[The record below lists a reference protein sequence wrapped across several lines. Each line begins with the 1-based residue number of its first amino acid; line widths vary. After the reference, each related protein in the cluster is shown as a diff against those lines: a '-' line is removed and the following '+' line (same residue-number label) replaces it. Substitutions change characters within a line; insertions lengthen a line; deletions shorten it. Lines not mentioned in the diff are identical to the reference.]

1 MEGTLREKQL
11 SNYTNTAEG
20 YTVII
25 SQQHSANDA
34 TEEYHGT
41 TPVAVSQ
48 GCASHDDHKPK
59 EWERLGTGGASSYCH
74 LSECQREAPCPQYG
88 RVLMK
93 GCLKICEG
101 CIGDGPVA
109 LLVRARSGF
118 GQLLAS
124 RRRQRAVS

>member
-1 MEGTLREKQL
+1 MEDKLREKQL
-11 SNYTNTAEG
+11 SSYTNTAGEH
-20 YTVII
+20 TVTI
-25 SQQHSANDA
+25 SQQHPANDA

-41 TPVAVSQ
+41 TPVAVSK

-59 EWERLGTGGASSYCH
+59 EWELLGTGGASSYCH
-74 LSECQREAPCPQYG
+74 SSECQREAPCPQYG

-93 GCLKICEG
+93 GCLEVCED

-109 LLVRARSGF
+109 ILPRAGSSF

-124 RRRQRAVS
+124 RGHQRAVS